1 MIKGVRARMIFL
13 LVLQRVFFVL
23 PLVFVLPSCTA
34 NPATGQNSFTAFM
47 SPQEEI
53 QVGRKEHPK
62 ILKEFGGEYQG
73 SQFNAYVCN
82 VGLKLAKVSDMPNLN
97 FTITVLNDSKV
108 NAFALPGGFVYIT
121 RGLLALAENEA
132 ELAGVLAHEIG
143 HVTARHTAKRYSQA
157 MATNIGLTLLG
168 VLTNGSGAGGSIN
181 QIAGLGAQLYLQGYS
196 REQELESDLLAIKY
210 MSRAGY
216 DPKALQSFFQKM
228 QTHTRLDA
236 KMAGRSASE
245 ADQFSFFSTHPRTA
259 NRIAQATRLAKTAT
273 VRNPRIERVAFLTRL
288 NGLTFGDDRT
298 QGVRRGR
305 TFSHPDLRFE
315 FIVPPNFSMFNKP
328 DKVVARG
335 PQGSAIIFDMVP
347 REQAKKIHN
356 LQNFVVSQWGGNLDL
371 RQAERLVIN
380 GLEAFTSA
388 SRVQSN
394 SGVKD
399 VWLVAIRG
407 RDGVIFRF
415 AFLSSPNMT
424 ASLATVYRHATY
436 SFRRISARE
445 AAAIRPIRIKVKAV
459 KAGDTVQSLSSR
471 QPLEKFKTEWFALI
485 NGLAPNQ
492 GLRTGQ
498 LVKVISE

>member
-1 MIKGVRARMIFL
+1 MMKNLRARRFL
-13 LVLQRVFFVL
+13 YRVVLVLPIFA
-23 PLVFVLPSCTA
+23 LPSCTM
-34 NPATGQNSFTAFM
+34 NPATGQSSFTAFM

-62 ILKEFGGEYQG
+62 IIKEFGGEYRDA
-73 SQFNAYVCN
+73 QFNTYVRS
-82 VGLKLAKVSDMPNLN
+82 VGLKLAKVSDMPNLK

-132 ELAGVLAHEIG
+132 EMAGVLAHEIG
-143 HVTARHTAKRYSQA
+143 HVTARHTAERYSQA
-157 MATNIGLTLLG
+157 MATNIGLTMLG
-168 VLTNGSGAGGSIN
+168 VLTSGSGAGGSIN

-228 QTHTRLDA
+228 QAHTRLDA

-259 NRIAQATRLAKTAT
+259 DRIAQAARLAKTAP
-273 VRNPRIERVAFLTRL
+273 VRNPRIERVSFLSRL
-288 NGLTFGDDRT
+288 NGLTFGDDRA

-328 DKVVARG
+328 DKVLARG
-335 PQGSAIIFDMVP
+335 PKGSAIIFDMVP
-347 REQAKKIHN
+347 RKQSKQIHN
-356 LQNFVVSQWGGNLDL
+356 LQNFVVSQWGSNLGI

-380 GLEAFTSA
+380 GQEAFTGA
-388 SRVQSN
+388 SRVQSDF
-394 SGVKD
+394 GMKD
-399 VWLVAIRG
+399 VRLVAIRG
-407 RDGVIFRF
+407 RDGTIFRF
-415 AFLSSPNMT
+415 AFLSPPSMT
-424 ASLATVYRHATY
+424 ASLSTVYRHTTY
-436 SFRRISARE
+436 SFRRLSEAE
-445 AAAIRPIRIKVKAV
+445 AAAIRPIQIKVKAV
-459 KAGDTVQSLSSR
+459 KSSDTVQSLSSR
-471 QPLEKFKTEWFALI
+471 QPLEKFKLEWFTLI
-485 NGLAPNQ
+485 NGLSPNQ
-492 GLRTGQ
+492 GLRAGQ
-498 LVKVISE
+498 LIKVISE